1 MSTGYLAQFE
11 KAREA
16 KKTEPVSPAWKTF
29 EKPEDF
35 VCGVLLGSSDV
46 QSSLGSGTYKQ
57 YLMRTDEGLV
67 KFSLGAATDR
77 ELLPLLR
84 PGKLYH
90 IVYLGPVKIKGGKRV
105 NRFAVE
111 TLSEEAEEA
120 EAVTDADI
128 PF

>member
-1 MSTGYLAQFE
+1 MPTGYLDQFE
-11 KAREA
+11 KARAE
-16 KKTEPVSPAWKTF
+16 KHIEPVSPAWKTF
-29 EKPEDF
+29 EKPEDY

-57 YLMRTDEGLV
+57 YLMKTDEGLI

-77 ELLPLLR
+77 ELLPLLHIGR
-84 PGKLYH
+84 LYL
-90 IVYLGPVKIKGGKRV
+90 ITYLGPVKIKGGKRV

-111 TLSEEAEEA
+111 TISEEVEES
-120 EAVTDADI
+120 EAVAGEPV

>member
-1 MSTGYLAQFE
+1 MPTGYLAEFRAAQ
-11 KAREA
+11 AA

-29 EKPEDF
+29 EKAEDA

-57 YLMRTDEGLV
+57 YLMRTDEGLI

-77 ELLPLLR
+77 ELLPLLHE
-84 PGKLYH
+84 GKLYL
-90 IVYLGPVKIKGGKRV
+90 ITYLGPVKIKGGKRV

-111 TLSEEAEEA
+111 TLSEEVAETEA
-120 EAVTDADI
+120 ITDGSL

>member
-1 MSTGYLAQFE
+1 MQTGYLAQFQ
-11 KAREA
+11 AAQAA

-35 VCGVLLGSSDV
+35 VCGILLGSSDV

-57 YLMRTDEGLV
+57 YLMRTDEGLI

-77 ELLPLLR
+77 ELLPLLHE
-84 PGKLYH
+84 GKLYL
-90 IVYLGPVKIKGGKRV
+90 ITYLGPVKIKGGKRV

-111 TLSEEAEEA
+111 TLNAEVEEA
-120 EAVTDADI
+120 EAVTDRDV

>member
-1 MSTGYLAQFE
+1 MPTGYLAQFE
-11 KAREA
+11 KAREE
-16 KKTEPVSPAWKTF
+16 KHTEPVSPTWKTF

-35 VCGVLLGSSDV
+35 VCGILLGSSDV

-57 YLMRTDEGLV
+57 YLMRTDEGLI

-77 ELLPLLR
+77 ELMPLLHE
-84 PGKLYH
+84 GKLYL
-90 IVYLGPVKIKGGKRV
+90 ITYLGPVKIKGGKRV

-111 TLSEEAEEA
+111 TLSAEVEET
-120 EAVTDADI
+120 EAVTDQDV